1 MNDTVP
7 TPPKPQY
14 HEAASLS
21 HKFARGLAHYVN
33 ASNAFEQELLS
44 SKSYCSPDKTL
55 DAQPW
60 PLTCSSINI
69 SQALNRRS
77 YSTESLHILD
87 RFPLPSQQ
95 NLGWLHHRPPFATDI
110 PYTTYAFAV
119 NVGYFFI
126 ISLAVAM
133 IVRKWGQQY
142 SLERRFYWTYDWTRA
157 CFCASS
163 GLLIILI
170 AWMKHLTMFLAE
182 DKFLERCMAY
192 KVRKPIFYA
201 IAFTLRRQF

>member
-7 TPPKPQY
+7 PPPKPQY

-21 HKFARGLAHYVN
+21 HKVGRGLAYYVN
-33 ASNAFEQELLS
+33 ASNAFEQELHS
-44 SKSYCSPDKTL
+44 SESYCSPDGAL

-60 PLTCSSINI
+60 LLTCSSINI

-95 NLGWLHHRPPFATDI
+95 NLGWFCHRPPFATDI
-110 PYTTYAFAV
+110 PYTTYAF
-119 NVGYFFI
+119 GFFFI
-126 ISLAVAM
+126 ASLVVAM

-142 SLERRFYWTYDWTRA
+142 SLERRFYLTYDRRLA
-157 CFCASS
+157 CFYASS
-163 GLLIILI
+163 TSLLIVLI
-170 AWMKHLTMFLAE
+170 TWMKHLTMFLAE
-182 DKFLERCMAY
+182 DMFLERCLAY
-192 KVRKPIFYA
+192 KVRKPIFYT
-201 IAFTLRRQF
+201 IAFILRRQC

>member
-7 TPPKPQY
+7 PPPKPQY

-21 HKFARGLAHYVN
+21 HRVARGLAHYVN
-33 ASNAFEQELLS
+33 ASDAFEQELLS
-44 SKSYCSPDKTL
+44 SKSYCSPDGVL

-60 PLTCSSINI
+60 RLTCSSINI

-95 NLGWLHHRPPFATDI
+95 NLGWLYHRPPFATDI

-119 NVGYFFI
+119 NVGHF
-126 ISLAVAM
+126 LAGLVVAM
-133 IVRKWGQQY
+133 IVRKWGQHY
-142 SLERRFYWTYDWTRA
+142 LLERRFYRTYGWTCA
-157 CFCASS
+157 CLYASS
-163 GLLIILI
+163 SLLIVLI

-182 DKFLERCMAY
+182 DMFLERCMAY
-192 KVRKPIFYA
+192 KVKKPIFYT
-201 IAFTLRRQF
+201 IAFILRRQC